1 MSLNMSF
8 QNRLLAAFCALFG
21 VCALAGAVSIAALRR
36 VGSGL
41 SSSARASAR
50 QIELA
55 GAVQEGIQEM
65 RSQAQSIQL
74 ALTVRLFEEKLK
86 DASPGCGGC
95 NNQEEIVSVRSKF
108 LSTSERVRGQ
118 LTEWKASSDG
128 GDAAAQPEA
137 ILREVSEWESTFVRY
152 TDLALSDR
160 FDDAHGLVTERLI
173 PLQEDI
179 LKRASE
185 AQQRASARMES
196 CVKDGAALVRQSS
209 AAVMILI
216 ACALAVGALSAWGVR
231 RSVRTLTRIAR
242 QVREAMATVLH
253 SAGELAS
260 TSDALAGGASTQAR
274 LLEETTRRGLEVAEA
289 ARENTLRAVDA
300 QQQATAAADMAGS
313 ATAQVGQLEAAM
325 QELSAANRKISHV
338 LKVIEEIAF
347 QTNLLALN
355 AAVEAARAG
364 EAGAGFA
371 VVADEVR
378 QLASR
383 CAQAAKETA
392 DLVAES
398 HRRVEQGRAAS
409 LQTASVIQ
417 AIAQEAGQV
426 GLAVTS
432 VRSGSERQAE
442 AMAEIR
448 TSLEQIESVVQQTAS
463 RADEGAAE
471 AQRLHQASRELQT
484 SVLELDSLLARAR

>member
-1 MSLNMSF
+1 MSLNLSF
-8 QNRLLAAFCALFG
+8 QSRLLAAFCALFG

-36 VGSGL
+36 VGGGL

-74 ALTVRLFEEKLK
+74 ALTVQLYEEKLK

-95 NNQEEIVSVRSKF
+95 HNQEEIARVRSKF

-118 LTEWKASSDG
+118 LTEWKASAGG
-128 GDAAAQPEA
+128 GDAAALPES

-152 TDLALSDR
+152 TGLALSDR
-160 FDDAHGLVTERLI
+160 FDDAHGLVTGRLI

-185 AQQRASARMES
+185 AQQRASASMES

-209 AAVMILI
+209 AAVMLLI
-216 ACALAVGALSAWGVR
+216 ACALAVGAVSAWGVR

-274 LLEETTRRGLEVAEA
+274 LLQETTRRGLEVAEA
-289 ARENTLRAVDA
+289 ARGNTLRAVDA

-448 TSLEQIESVVQQTAS
+448 TSLQQIESVVQQTAS

>member
-1 MSLNMSF
+1 MSLNLSF
-8 QNRLLAAFCALFG
+8 QNRLVAAFCALFG

-36 VGSGL
+36 VGGGL
-41 SSSARASAR
+41 SESARSSAR

-55 GAVQEGIQEM
+55 GGVQEGTQEM
-65 RSQAQSIQL
+65 RSRAQSIQL
-74 ALTVRLFEEKLK
+74 ALIVRLYEQKQK
-86 DASPGCGGC
+86 DAAPGCTAC
-95 NNQEEIVSVRSKF
+95 HNQEEIVQVRAKF
-108 LSTSERVRGQ
+108 LSTSHRVKAQ
-118 LTEWKASSDG
+118 LAEWRSAVRE
-128 GDAAAQPEA
+128 DAAAPEADA
-137 ILREVSEWESTFVRY
+137 ILRAVADWESTFVRY

-160 FDDAHGLVTERLI
+160 FEEAHGLVTGRLI

-179 LKRASE
+179 LQRAAE
-185 AQQRASARMES
+185 AQQRANARMES
-196 CVKDGAALVRQSS
+196 CMKDGSALVRQSS
-209 AAVMILI
+209 AAVIVLI
-216 ACALAVGALSAWGVR
+216 ACALAVGAVSAWGVR
-231 RSVRTLTRIAR
+231 RSVRALTRIAR
-242 QVREAMATVLH
+242 RVREAMTTVLH
-253 SAGELAS
+253 SATELAS
-260 TSDALAGGASTQAR
+260 TSDALAGGAATQAS
-274 LLEETTRRGLEVAEA
+274 LLEETARRGLQVAEA
-289 ARENTLRAVDA
+289 AQENTLRAVDA
-300 QQQATAAADMAGS
+300 QQQAAAAAEMAS
-313 ATAQVGQLEAAM
+313 RATGQVQLLEAAM

-417 AIAQEAGQV
+417 AIAQEAGHV

-442 AMAEIR
+442 AMAGIR
-448 TSLEQIESVVQQTAS
+448 TSLQQIESVVQQTAS

>member
-1 MSLNMSF
+1 MSLNLSF

-36 VGSGL
+36 VGGGL
-41 SSSARASAR
+41 SSSARSSAR

-74 ALTVRLFEEKLK
+74 ALTVRLYEEKLK

-95 NNQEEIVSVRSKF
+95 HNQEEIARVRSKF

-118 LTEWKASSDG
+118 LMEWKASAG
-128 GDAAAQPEA
+128 GGAAAQPEA

-152 TDLALSDR
+152 ADLALSDR

-179 LKRASE
+179 LKRASA
-185 AQQRASARMES
+185 AQQSASASMES

-209 AAVMILI
+209 AAVMLLI
-216 ACALAVGALSAWGVR
+216 ACALAVGAVSAWGVR
-231 RSVRTLTRIAR
+231 RSVRALTRIAR
-242 QVREAMATVLH
+242 QVREAMTTVLH

-260 TSDALAGGASTQAR
+260 TSGALAGGASTQAR
-274 LLEETTRRGLEVAEA
+274 LLEETARRGLEVAEA
-289 ARENTLRAVDA
+289 ARENTLRAADA
-300 QQQATAAADMAGS
+300 QQQAAASADMAGR

-392 DLVAES
+392 GLVAES

-448 TSLEQIESVVQQTAS
+448 TSLQQIESVVQQTAS
-463 RADEGAAE
+463 RAGQSAAE